1 MATDTEGAERD
12 RSSLRTLVLLA
23 VTFAVGYVLG
33 ARGGDDADW
42 DGGQREPT
50 EITIDES
57 GTTDEKTT
65 SESGSEATESRSGS
79 EATESRSG
87 SEATENT
94 AENEESSESEK

>member
-79 EATESRSG
+79 EATE
-87 SEATENT
+87 NT